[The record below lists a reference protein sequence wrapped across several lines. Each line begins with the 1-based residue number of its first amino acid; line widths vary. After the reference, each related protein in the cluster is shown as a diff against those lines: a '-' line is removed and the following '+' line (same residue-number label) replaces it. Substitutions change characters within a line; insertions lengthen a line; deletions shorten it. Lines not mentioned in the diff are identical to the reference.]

1 MKKKE
6 KYESFQEM
14 KESSTSIT
22 PANAAVV
29 MERHDQIKQSLVSMR
44 QDFVKH
50 KSSSKNDKSI
60 NRN

>member
-29 MERHDQIKQSLVSMR
+29 MERHNQIKQFLASIR
-44 QDFVKH
+44 QDFINH
-50 KSSSKNDKSI
+50 KSSSKSNESV
-60 NRN
+60 N